1 MSCPPTNYLRS
12 RSTSGKLEKKLNH
25 VPRTLL
31 SVPFTRNE
39 SRTFFADFAFVI
51 SHSSLSLSLSR
62 DLYSNLDEREA
73 ALVKCVFGLVPGGE
87 GGGAGA
93 AFVCEWVC
101 DQLAIARAIGYLSSL
116 FPLLLII
123 SLHSSSL
130 LQNRSSAK
138 LNSVLYSVFLSFCFF
153 LFSDQC
159 LSFVFSLVFFFF
171 FFSFRTMLAASGC
184 GSSSTLFLQVPIT
197 FCVLYFL
204 YSLILFLLSLM
215 SLLVLFS
222 PPFFFFS
229 FPTMLPVS
237 SSSSSSSS
245 FLQVLRT
252 FVCVL
257 FLVFDSFSTFPL
269 LLHLFPFKLGQAFQP
284 TRLYHHKTL
293 DVYVCVYTE
302 LPFCSHKTKKK
313 LLQVVE
319 LRGFLS
325 PIMCGDFRAVRW
337 VGAKTVS
344 GKKIG
349 FNAQFLIF
357 PFQSNTH

>member
-1 MSCPPTNYLRS
+1 
-12 RSTSGKLEKKLNH
+12 
-25 VPRTLL
+25 
-31 SVPFTRNE
+31 
-39 SRTFFADFAFVI
+39 
-51 SHSSLSLSLSR
+51 
-62 DLYSNLDEREA
+62 
-73 ALVKCVFGLVPGGE
+73 
-87 GGGAGA
+87 
-93 AFVCEWVC
+93 
-101 DQLAIARAIGYLSSL
+101 
-116 FPLLLII
+116 
-123 SLHSSSL
+123 
-130 LQNRSSAK
+130 
-138 LNSVLYSVFLSFCFF
+138 
-153 LFSDQC
+153 
-159 LSFVFSLVFFFF
+159 
-171 FFSFRTMLAASGC
+171 
-184 GSSSTLFLQVPIT
+184 
-197 FCVLYFL
+197 
-204 YSLILFLLSLM
+204 
-215 SLLVLFS
+215 
-222 PPFFFFS
+222 
-229 FPTMLPVS
+229 
-237 SSSSSSSS
+237 
-245 FLQVLRT
+245 LQVLRT